1 MMYEFVKI
9 TKLQNWF
16 LEYNKKK
23 HRSTFCSE
31 QIMEGVKADTRWIN
45 DVYEQVKWND
55 LRPWQ
60 IISQFF
66 RAKIDGNNFGVENF
80 QVVCQR

>member
-55 LRPWQ
+55 
-60 IISQFF
+60 
-66 RAKIDGNNFGVENF
+66 
-80 QVVCQR
+80 